1 MMKKMAAMATSSKK
15 SIDFS
20 CGKEQFDSDFGVLRN
35 VFADHWLSG
44 LEMETITEFVKPI
57 ETLSS

>member
-20 CGKEQFDSDFGVLRN
+20 CGKEQFDSDFVVGRN
-35 VFADHWLSG
+35 VFADHWLRG
-44 LEMETITEFVKPI
+44 FEMETITEFFKPI